1 MRRLLVGM
9 LAGFAL
15 LWPAAEVTASAQAAA
30 PARSHRGDPYS
41 ADNSWFV
48 LQHCGTRGG
57 LHFFIY
63 TCARDKPAT
72 LYIGGP
78 GASAGG
84 RWRLTG
90 LAWSHWNG
98 HHATARGVLW
108 AAGQKWKRRGSCTIT
123 LYRARQFFMFTG
135 YYTRLYLAPQFRIDH
150 AWKWIWYQ
158 DGSAHGV
165 PLLSGKWV
173 VN

>member
-9 LAGFAL
+9 LAGFVL
-15 LWPAAEVTASAQAAA
+15 LWPAASVTASAQAAA
-30 PARSHRGDPYS
+30 AARSHRGDLSS

-48 LQHCGTRGG
+48 LQHCGSRGG
-57 LHFFIY
+57 LHFFVY

-78 GASAGG
+78 GAGAGG
-84 RWRLTG
+84 RWKLTG
-90 LAWSHWNG
+90 LAWARWNG
-98 HHATARGVLW
+98 RRATARGVLW
-108 AAGQKWKRRGSCTIT
+108 AAGRKWKRTGSCTIT
-123 LYRARQFFMFTG
+123 LYRARQFFMSAG

-150 AWKWIWYQ
+150 PWKWIWYH
-158 DGSAHGV
+158 DGSADGV